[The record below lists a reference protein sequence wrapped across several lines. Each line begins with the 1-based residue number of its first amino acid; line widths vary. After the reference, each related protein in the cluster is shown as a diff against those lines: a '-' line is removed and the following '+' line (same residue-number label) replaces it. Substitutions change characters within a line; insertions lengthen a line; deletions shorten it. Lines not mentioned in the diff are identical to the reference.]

1 MTLDLDLK
9 PLHTLKRRMGFVF
22 YPLEFSCNVQAKL
35 FKQASP
41 LYKPEFCV

>member
-9 PLHTLKRRMGFVF
+9 LLHTLKRRMGFVF

-41 LYKPEFCV
+41 LCKPEFCV